1 MKNFYLV
8 LSFIAFALCAVPHV
22 ATAQT
27 PPQNPMMLP
36 IFRPIQTS
44 PDDLNLIDV
53 GIVEEVVKADIIRLK
68 NGKRYI
74 LDNVRLSGFD
84 IPIIKEYLEKM
95 LLGKQVGIYIN
106 DRIRENR
113 TDENGNRPAHVQ
125 TEDGVW
131 VQGDLVSK
139 GYAWATSTAK
149 GRDMVMLL
157 YKKEIAARAARVGLW
172 SQSMN
177 NIKTGDEI
185 AKRNNAF
192 IVYEGVVKRVI
203 DNKDDVNFYFSDD
216 GDKLYRVLLKTE
228 NRALFRLTTSPLQFV
243 NFESFKNVRIRIR
256 GFVTKEKNG
265 AYIELTHPEQLEFPD
280 FEKYNR
286 ELLMQTPQRP
296 PVMPYDIKTIKK

>member
-8 LSFIAFALCAVPHV
+8 LSFLVLTLCAVPH
-22 ATAQT
+22 ATIAQV
-27 PPQNPMMLP
+27 PLNPMTLP
-36 IFRPIQTS
+36 VFRPVQTS

-53 GIVEEVVKADIIRLK
+53 GIVEEVMKADIIRLK

-125 TEDGVW
+125 TADGIW

-139 GYAWATSTAK
+139 GYAWATSTPS
-149 GRDMVMLL
+149 GRDMVLLL
-157 YKKEIAARAARVGLW
+157 YKKEMAARAAKAGLW
-172 SQSMN
+172 SQPMN
-177 NIKTGDEI
+177 DVKTGDDI
-185 AKRNNAF
+185 AESGNAF
-192 IVYEGVVKRVI
+192 ILYEGVVKRVV
-203 DNKDDVNFYFSDD
+203 DNKADVNFYFSNED
-216 GDKLYRVLLKTE
+216 GKVYRLVLRDE
-228 NRALFRLTTSPLQFV
+228 NRHLFRLTQSPPQMVDF
-243 NFESFKNVRIRIR
+243 SAFKNLRIRIR
-256 GFVTKEKNG
+256 GQAVKEKQG

-280 FEKYNR
+280 YEKYNR

-296 PVMPYDIKTIKK
+296 PVMPYDVKTLKK